1 MSVLICGGAGYIGSH
16 AVKKFVDAGEDVIVV
31 DSLETGHRAALEH
44 NVKLYVGD
52 IRNAAV
58 LDQIFDENKIDAV
71 IHFAAN
77 SLVGESVAKPLKYF
91 NNNVGGMQSLLEA
104 MTRHGVKRIVF
115 SSTAAVYGEPDK
127 IPIEE
132 NDQTLPTN
140 PYGETKLAMEKMM
153 KWVSRADGINFVSLR
168 YFNAAGAMPDGSIGE
183 AHVHETHLI
192 PLILQVPLGKREA
205 ITIFGTDYP
214 TADGTC
220 IRDYIHVLDLADAH
234 LKALEYLRAG
244 GESNIFN
251 LGSGAGFSVKQMIK
265 AAEKVTGQSINVK
278 LGERRA
284 GDPAVLIASS
294 AKARRVLNW
303 KPQFDDVEKIIADAW
318 TWHRAHPDG
327 YND

>member
-1 MSVLICGGAGYIGSH
+1 
-16 AVKKFVDAGEDVIVV
+16 
-31 DSLETGHRAALEH
+31 
-44 NVKLYVGD
+44 
-52 IRNAAV
+52 
-58 LDQIFDENKIDAV
+58 
-71 IHFAAN
+71 
-77 SLVGESVAKPLKYF
+77 
-91 NNNVGGMQSLLEA
+91 MQSLLEA
-104 MTRHGVKRIVF
+104 MARHDVKRIVF

-132 NDQTLPTN
+132 TDPTLPTN
-140 PYGETKLAMEKMM
+140 PYGETKLVMERMM
-153 KWVSRADGINFVSLR
+153 KWVSRADGIDFVSLR
-168 YFNAAGAMPDGSIGE
+168 YFNAAGAIEDGSIGE

-234 LKALEYLRAG
+234 LKALKYLRAG
-244 GESNIFN
+244 GASNIFN

-278 LGERRA
+278 LGDRRA

-294 AKARRVLNW
+294 EKARRVLDW
-303 KPQFDDVEKIIADAW
+303 TPQFDDVEKIIADAW
-318 TWHRAHPDG
+318 TWHRSHPDG

>member
-16 AVKKFVDAGEDVIVV
+16 AVRKFLDAGENVIVV
-31 DSLETGHRAALEH
+31 DSLETGHRASIDP

-52 IRNAAV
+52 IRKPAV
-58 LDQIFDENKIDAV
+58 LDEIFSDNRIDAV
-71 IHFAAN
+71 IHFAAY
-77 SLVGESVAKPLKYF
+77 SLVGESVAQPLKYF
-91 NNNVGGMQSLLEA
+91 NNNVGGMQTLLEA

-115 SSTAAVYGEPDK
+115 SSTAAVYGEPK
-127 IPIEE
+127 KTPIEE
-132 NDQTLPTN
+132 DDPTQPTN
-140 PYGETKLAMEKMM
+140 PYGETKLTMEKMM
-153 KWVSRADGINFVSLR
+153 KWVSRANGINFVSLR
-168 YFNAAGAMPDGSIGE
+168 YFNAAGAIEDGSIGE

-192 PLILQVPLGKREA
+192 PLILQVPLKKRDA

-234 LKALEYLRAG
+234 LKALEYLRAD

-265 AAEKVTGQSINVK
+265 TAEKVTGQSINVK
-278 LGERRA
+278 LGDRRA

-294 AKARRVLNW
+294 EKAKKILHWA
-303 KPQFDDVEKIIADAW
+303 PQFDDVEKIIADAW
-318 TWHRAHPDG
+318 TWHRAHPNG
-327 YND
+327 YDD